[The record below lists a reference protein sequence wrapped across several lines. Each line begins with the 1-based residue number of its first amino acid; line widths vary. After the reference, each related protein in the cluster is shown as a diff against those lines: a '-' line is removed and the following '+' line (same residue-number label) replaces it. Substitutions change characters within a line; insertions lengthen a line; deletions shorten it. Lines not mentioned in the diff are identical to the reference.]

1 MNKKRSLELYIHI
14 PFCAQKCFYCD
25 FLSFPAA
32 RNVMAEYMDQLRCEI
47 ASSGGWYENY
57 QVQTV
62 FIGGGTPSILE
73 PEQILMLM
81 QTVRKAFSLAQ
92 DAEVTIEANPGTFFN
107 KKLPVYQ
114 AAGINRLSI
123 GLQSTNNGELKRL
136 GRIHSF
142 EDFLKSFQSA
152 RMEGFGNINIDLI
165 SAIPGQTIE
174 SWRNTLKK
182 VIMLKPEHISAY
194 SLMIEEGTAFGD
206 HYLNESGRY
215 EKDRAQRPDKLTGWP
230 GLPNEDEE
238 RQMYELTK
246 KLLADAGFIHYE
258 ISNFAKPGYE
268 CRHNAGYWRGTEY
281 LGFGLGASSCV
292 KGQRFC
298 NETNLANYQKLDFSL
313 DGLERLH
320 GHIHIQ
326 SRREQMEE
334 FMFLGLR
341 MMEGVTDLEFVRKF
355 GVRMDSVYGDVI
367 RKLTEK
373 MLLERKGSRIIL
385 TQRGID
391 VSNYVFGQF
400 LLDTDCSV

>member
-1 MNKKRSLELYIHI
+1 MTKKRSLELYIHI
-14 PFCAQKCFYCD
+14 PFCVQKCFYCD

-73 PEQILMLM
+73 SEQILMLM
-81 QTVRKAFSLAQ
+81 QTVRKAFSLAE
-92 DAEVTIEANPGTFFN
+92 DAEITIEANPGTFLN
-107 KKLPVYQ
+107 KKIPVYQ

-123 GLQSTNNGELKRL
+123 GLQSASNGELKRL

-165 SAIPGQTIE
+165 SAVPGQTID

-194 SLMIEEGTAFGD
+194 SLMIEEGTVFGE
-206 HYLNESGRY
+206 HYQKEGEGYGLERVQ
-215 EKDRAQRPDKLTGWP
+215 KTDKLAGWP
-230 GLPNEDEE
+230 DLPNEDEE

-258 ISNFAKPGYE
+258 ISNFAKPGYQ
-268 CRHNAGYWRGTEY
+268 CRHNLGYWSGIEY

-298 NETNLANYQKLDFSL
+298 NETDLENYQKLDFSL

-320 GHIHIQ
+320 GRVHIQ

-341 MMEGVTDLEFVRKF
+341 KMEGVTELEFIREF
-355 GVRMDSVYGDVI
+355 GIRMDSVYGDVI
-367 RKLTEK
+367 RKLTEER
-373 MLLERKGSRIIL
+373 LIERKASRIAL
-385 TQRGID
+385 TDRGID

-400 LLDTDCSV
+400 LLDMEF

>member
-1 MNKKRSLELYIHI
+1 
-14 PFCAQKCFYCD
+14 
-25 FLSFPAA
+25 
-32 RNVMAEYMDQLRCEI
+32 
-47 ASSGGWYENY
+47 
-57 QVQTV
+57 
-62 FIGGGTPSILE
+62 
-73 PEQILMLM
+73 
-81 QTVRKAFSLAQ
+81 
-92 DAEVTIEANPGTFFN
+92 
-107 KKLPVYQ
+107 
-114 AAGINRLSI
+114 
-123 GLQSTNNGELKRL
+123 
-136 GRIHSF
+136 
-142 EDFLKSFQSA
+142 
-152 RMEGFGNINIDLI
+152 
-165 SAIPGQTIE
+165 
-174 SWRNTLKK
+174 
-182 VIMLKPEHISAY
+182 
-194 SLMIEEGTAFGD
+194 
-206 HYLNESGRY
+206 
-215 EKDRAQRPDKLTGWP
+215 
-230 GLPNEDEE
+230 
-238 RQMYELTK
+238 MYELTK
-246 KLLADAGFIHYE
+246 KLWADAGFIHYE